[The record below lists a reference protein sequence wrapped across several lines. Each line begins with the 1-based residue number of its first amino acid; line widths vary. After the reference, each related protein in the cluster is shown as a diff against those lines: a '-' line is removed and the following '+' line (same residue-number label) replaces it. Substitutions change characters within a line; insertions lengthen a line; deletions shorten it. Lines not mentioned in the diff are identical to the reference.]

1 MSSALPNRNNGHTNG
16 QHHAKSDAEGE
27 PSADGHP
34 DLKDGVI
41 KEIFQ
46 ALQGL
51 QFGEVTITVREGR
64 IVQIERIARKRQFL
78 PKRP

>member
-1 MSSALPNRNNGHTNG
+1 MSSAFRPRNHGDTNGHN
-16 QHHAKSDAEGE
+16 HAKSEEEE
-27 PSADGHP
+27 PTSSDSHP
-34 DLKDGVI
+34 DLRDAVI